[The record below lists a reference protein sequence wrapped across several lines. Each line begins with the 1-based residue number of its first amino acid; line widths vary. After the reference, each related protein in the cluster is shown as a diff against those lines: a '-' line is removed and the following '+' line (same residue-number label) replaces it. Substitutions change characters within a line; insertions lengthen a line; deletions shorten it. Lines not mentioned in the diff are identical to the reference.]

1 MNLLLG
7 AIGAC
12 SVLFVSNG
20 QFLRPDDGALSR
32 PFAASNAT
40 GFVPASVDKSATSP
54 RQSDSTVAEE
64 RIEPLPLLESF
75 TKSFKDFFPHL
86 NDKPTELHQ
95 LDSWLTS
102 TMRAR
107 ARFSQADKDAY
118 NEMVSNVLL
127 IHFEKST
134 EAHELAAVLL
144 KSSDSNTKKVTLQ
157 VLMRRLSD
165 DNGNDNVCKIIAKNP
180 DAFFGALKQVKFDL
194 DDRQRVLANLLPS
207 VSKWMPEEFRP
218 LPSDFFE
225 EEVLPYNVLHY
236 VETYSILSKEELNEW
251 FLEPV
256 AGAVPG
262 EIVEKLH
269 GTFVNDLLN
278 LERFSKDKLEPHLY
292 LNKLI
297 SENTDQIL
305 DPETLLQWLRY
316 YNLYWK
322 ELLEKASGDT
332 AQDIAIREQVLRV
345 LNEVKTDPPGQDLVE
360 SLRRILDMQAFVD
373 MVSSKPVGNK
383 DAVTEALHKA

>member
-12 SVLFVSNG
+12 SVLSVSNG

-144 KSSDSNTKKVTLQ
+144 KSRDSNTKKVALQ

-165 DNGNDNVCKIIAKNP
+165 ENGNDNVCKIIAKDP
-180 DAFFGALKQVKFDL
+180 DAFFWALEQVEFDL

-218 LPSDFFE
+218 LRSDFFE

-236 VETYSILSKEELNEW
+236 VETYSLLSKEELGEWLLRFNADAVFEDIEMKFHTASINDEANEIALFEQNLTPQEYLDT
-251 FLEPV
+251 FLLKSTVQSLKPK
-256 AGAVPG
+256 
-262 EIVEKLH
+262 KL
-269 GTFVNDLLN
+269 L
-278 LERFSKDKLEPHLY
+278 R
-292 LNKLI
+292 
-297 SENTDQIL
+297 
-305 DPETLLQWLRY
+305 WLRY
-316 YNLYWK
+316 CNLWTRYSEK
-322 ELLEKASGDT
+322 LEFTVRQK
-332 AQDIAIREQVLRV
+332 AIRKKVLSV
-345 LNEVKTDPPGQDLVE
+345 LQNVETSQPKQNLVE
-360 SLRRILDMQAFVD
+360 SLRRIVDMQGFAD
-373 MVSSKPVGNK
+373 MVIPEPLEINAV
-383 DAVTEALHKA
+383 VTEALRKL